1 MIRSNTRWC
10 ASTSSASTGHRELA
24 ESGVTDY
31 ITMPWMFEGLGF
43 DPPLEQKKDAMKRF
57 ADTYIHSGWQE

>member
-1 MIRSNTRWC
+1 MVCIDKFGVE
-10 ASTSSASTGHRELA
+10 GHRELA

-31 ITMPWMFEGLGF
+31 ITIPWLLEGLGF
-43 DPPLEQKKDAMKRF
+43 DAPLEQKKDAMKRF